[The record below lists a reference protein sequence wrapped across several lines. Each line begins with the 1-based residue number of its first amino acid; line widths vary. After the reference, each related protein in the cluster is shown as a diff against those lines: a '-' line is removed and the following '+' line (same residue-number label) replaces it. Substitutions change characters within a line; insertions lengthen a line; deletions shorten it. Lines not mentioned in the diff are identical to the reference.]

1 MSTTA
6 PPPKSSGAKP
16 FVIAV
21 LLMLLLMG
29 GLIYLKLSGDE
40 EKPTATPVPTAT
52 STEPVIDQVIPPPPP
67 PPPSASATSSAV
79 TKKAAPKFDSGCS
92 TCGNCQGTE
101 VNGFRATLQ
110 GRAALA
116 QRCYE
121 KALGTQEGLTGKL
134 TVGLCVGVGGQVC
147 SAGIEKD
154 SLGSPLVSQCVLNI
168 YRATTFPSPK
178 NGCVQAQVPL
188 NFVPKKL

>member
-6 PPPKSSGAKP
+6 PPPKSSGTKP

-40 EKPTATPVPTAT
+40 PKPTASPVPSATAT
-52 STEPVIDQVIPPPPP
+52 EPMIDQVIPPPPP
-67 PPPSASATSSAV
+67 PPPSASSAPSVV
-79 TKKAAPKFDSGCS
+79 TKKAPAKFDSGCP

-101 VNGFRATLQ
+101 AAGFRGALA
-110 GRAALA
+110 GRASLA

-121 KALGTQEGLTGKL
+121 KALGTQEQLTGKL

-147 SAGIEKD
+147 SAGIETD

>member
-1 MSTTA
+1 MSSTA
-6 PPPKSSGAKP
+6 PPPKSSGSKP

-29 GLIYLKLSGDE
+29 GLIYLKLAGDDE
-40 EKPTATPVPTAT
+40 QTPKAGPVPSSTA
-52 STEPVIDQVIPPPPP
+52 TEPVIDQVIPPPPP
-67 PPPSASATSSAV
+67 PPPVASSSPTVV
-79 TKKAAPKFDSGCS
+79 TKKAPKFDSGCS
-92 TCGNCQGTE
+92 TCSNCQGTE
-101 VNGFRATLQ
+101 AAGFRGALS

-154 SLGSPLVSQCVLNI
+154 TLGSPLVSQCVLNI

-188 NFVPKKL
+188 NFIPKKQ

>member
-6 PPPKSSGAKP
+6 PPPKSSGTKP

-29 GLIYLKLSGDE
+29 GLIYLKLSGE
-40 EKPTATPVPTAT
+40 EEPKPTTPVPSAV

-67 PPPSASATSSAV
+67 PPPSASSAPTV
-79 TKKAAPKFDSGCS
+79 ASKKGPPKFDSGCS
-92 TCGNCQGTE
+92 TCANCQGTE
-101 VNGFRATLQ
+101 ANGFRGALA

-121 KALGTQEGLTGKL
+121 KALGTQEQLTGKL

-154 SLGSPLVSQCVLNI
+154 TLGSPLVSQCVLNI

-188 NFVPKKL
+188 NFIPKKL

>member
-1 MSTTA
+1 MSSTA
-6 PPPKSSGAKP
+6 PPPKSSGSKP

-29 GLIYLKLSGDE
+29 GLIYLKLAGDE
-40 EKPTATPVPTAT
+40 QKPTAPPVAT
-52 STEPVIDQVIPPPPP
+52 GTSAAPVIDQVIPPPPP
-67 PPPSASATSSAV
+67 PPTAASSSPTVV
-79 TKKAAPKFDSGCS
+79 TKKTPKFDSGCS

-101 VNGFRATLQ
+101 GAGFRGTLS

-154 SLGSPLVSQCVLNI
+154 TLGSPLVSQCVLNI

-188 NFVPKKL
+188 NFIPKKL

>member
-1 MSTTA
+1 MSSTA
-6 PPPKSSGAKP
+6 PPPKSSGSKP

-29 GLIYLKLSGDE
+29 GLVYLKLSGDE
-40 EKPTATPVPTAT
+40 QKPTAAPPPAAT
-52 STEPVIDQVIPPPPP
+52 STGPVIDQVIPPPPP
-67 PPPSASATSSAV
+67 PPPAASSSPAVV
-79 TKKAAPKFDSGCS
+79 TKKAPAKFDSGCS

-101 VNGFRATLQ
+101 AAGFRGTLS

-154 SLGSPLVSQCVLNI
+154 TLGSPLVSQCILNI

-188 NFVPKKL
+188 NFIPKKL